1 MWAASEKHGENP
13 SPSVLLTLSGVR
25 HTCDLAEDPFR
36 YDLSEPF
43 FFLNHVLP
51 VCFITGVLHI
61 SMGKKGRAVRKD
73 NGSTTPLSYFLECIK
88 KKKKWGLLLR

>member
-1 MWAASEKHGENP
+1 MWAASEKQGEN
-13 SPSVLLTLSGVR
+13 PSVLLTPSWVR

-43 FFLNHVLP
+43 FFLNYVLP
-51 VCFITGVLHI
+51 VYLITGVLHI

-73 NGSTTPLSYFLECIK
+73 NGSTTPFSYFLEYIKKK